1 MRQTPDTIK
10 HLIIINVIM
19 FLATQMMPQQME
31 NFFAMHFPLNPQFK
45 VWQLITHMFMH
56 GGIMHIAFNM
66 YGLWAFGT
74 PLYHIWGEKKFLIFY
89 FAAGLGAVLLYT
101 GVQYYSFNQSLNE
114 LISQGLSKDQIIQ
127 ILNSWD
133 YHSNVGINLH
143 NLISQ
148 GLPKDEII
156 QIFNSKEYLGDFKN
170 ISSIYHLPALG
181 ASGAIYGLLVAFAF
195 YFPNAELMLMF
206 IPYPIKAKYF
216 VPLLVLLDLTF
227 GLTNV
232 LHTPIA
238 HMAHVGGALVGFFLM
253 KLWQKHD
260 HQRWY

>member
-19 FLATQMMPQQME
+19 FLATQMMPQQMM
-31 NFFAMHFPLNPQFK
+31 NLFAMHFPLNPQFK

-66 YGLWAFGT
+66 YALWAFGI

-101 GVQYYSFNQSLNE
+101 GIQYYTFTQDLQA
-114 LISQGLSKDQIIQ
+114 LMAQGIPKEEIFSV
-127 ILNSWD
+127 LNSGKV
-133 YHSNVGINLH
+133 YV
-143 NLISQ
+143 
-148 GLPKDEII
+148 
-156 QIFNSKEYLGDFKN
+156 DFKEMGE
-170 ISSIYHLPALG
+170 IYYSVMLG

-238 HMAHVGGALVGFFLM
+238 HMAHVGGALVGFILM